1 MKLTKRQLKRI
12 IREEKQ
18 KVMTETVDKQ
28 DPRVRE
34 LLGNIL
40 DAMMRSGIQPH
51 IWEQMLDGM
60 QSMGG
65 EDALWVF
72 ESALTAY
79 ENGEDPNDYFV

>member
-28 DPRVRE
+28 DPKVRE
-34 LLGNIL
+34 LIANIL
-40 DAMMRSGIQPH
+40 DAMQKSGISPWY
-51 IWEQMLDGM
+51 WEQMLDGM
-60 QSMGG
+60 QRMGG

-79 ENGEDPNDYFV
+79 ENGEDPNDYFA